1 MNILQSALTI
11 LGQNADLIADII
23 EALAAG
29 APKEALRAA
38 IRKVKREASDA
49 AFREELGLPPE

>member
-11 LGQNADLIADII
+11 LGQNADLIADIV

-29 APKEALRAA
+29 TPKEALRAA